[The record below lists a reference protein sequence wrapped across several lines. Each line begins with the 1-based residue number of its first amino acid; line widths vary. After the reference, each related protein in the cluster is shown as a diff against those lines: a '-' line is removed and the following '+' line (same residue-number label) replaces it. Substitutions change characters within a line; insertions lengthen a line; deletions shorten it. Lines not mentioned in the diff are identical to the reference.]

1 MKRFI
6 SDPLAVP
13 PPGEGYSWSSAE
25 LIVYGVDHLGP
36 SYEVRV
42 FLEAPDADVTT
53 PLTPETGYAGGFT
66 VFGHGGCFGDD
77 GHCDPADRYVDE
89 YDVRLPHQS
98 LPQTKVVDV
107 TAALH
112 EMQGDAVRVTLVAV
126 EPGEDG
132 GPRVSDA
139 FAAEEIR
146 LVTYSGAGDTGPGG
160 PSEAS

>member
-13 PPGEGYSWSSAE
+13 PPGEGYAWSSAE

-112 EMQGDAVRVTLVAV
+112 EMQACRTRAC
-126 EPGEDG
+126 
-132 GPRVSDA
+132 PRRRSWTSRPRCTRCRA
-139 FAAEEIR
+139 TPCASPSWRWSPAR
-146 LVTYSGAGDTGPGG
+146 TAGRG
-160 PSEAS
+160 